1 MAQMVQ
7 LSENAKLVL
16 RLMME
21 SRVMSGGELF
31 QRSRLNAN
39 DLSDALRKLVDQGLI
54 QTNVMG
60 FDQSSLIEAYFNV
73 IPSALNLAKMLAS

>member
-1 MAQMVQ
+1 MVQ
-7 LSENAKLVL
+7 LSENAKRVL

-31 QRSRLNAN
+31 QRSRLSPN
-39 DLSDALRKLVDQGLI
+39 DLSDALRTLVDERLI

-60 FDQSSLIEAYFNV
+60 FDQSSLPDAYFNV
-73 IPSALNLAKMLAS
+73 IPSALSLAKMLAS